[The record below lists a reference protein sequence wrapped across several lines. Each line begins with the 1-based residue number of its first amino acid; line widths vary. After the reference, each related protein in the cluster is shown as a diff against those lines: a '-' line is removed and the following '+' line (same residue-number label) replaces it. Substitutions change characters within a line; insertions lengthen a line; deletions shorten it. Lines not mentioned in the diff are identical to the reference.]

1 MELGIGL
8 SGDPKGRAGF
18 LAVAQKRRHE
28 ERKGVDE
35 EEVTE
40 PWRWV
45 VP

>member
-18 LAVAQKRRHE
+18 LAVTQKRRHE
-28 ERKGVDE
+28 ERKGVDK

-40 PWRWV
+40 PWQWV